1 MDKTRIYHVLS
12 ALFGALALLWGAIEL
27 SSSFTLT
34 AVLFVAAGLGMLATS
49 GVALVRPDLVS
60 SDEPATWKI
69 AMLAIG
75 VLVFGAG
82 IAVMLA

>member
-1 MDKTRIYHVLS
+1 MNKTRIYHALS
-12 ALFGALALLWGAIEL
+12 AVFGALALLWGAIEL
-27 SSSFTLT
+27 SSSLTLT

-69 AMLAIG
+69 ALLAIG
-75 VLVFGAG
+75 VVVFGAG
-82 IAVMLA
+82 VLVMLS